1 MFEFF
6 VAKKYLRSKHKVNFI
21 TIISLLSI
29 LGIMIGV
36 AALIIVIS
44 VFNGFGAIA
53 TSMLLNFDPHIKV
66 TLNSE
71 HALGER
77 DSVQSI
83 LNSIDDIKGFYPYLE
98 NKVILMSHGNY
109 KIINLK
115 GITPHGSDEDWGVEK
130 SLISGSLNLSDKNG
144 SDEIVLSSR
153 MAIRLSVRI
162 GDTIQVSSFR
172 NIERMAANFTVIPTT
187 KKIVV
192 SGVFESNNTDYDLYY
207 SFTSLGSAQQLLGLY
222 TISGYEINL
231 NNIDESEKVKNIL
244 ETKLNQADFSVYTW
258 YDLHREFYNIMQIER
273 WGAFILMLLI
283 ISVATF
289 NILGSLTMSVI
300 EKKKDIGV
308 LRSMGAN
315 RKSILSIFMFEG
327 ILIGSIGTIL
337 GFIAGLLVCYL
348 QIEFKIYTLDPSK
361 YIIDAIPIK
370 VLLSDLILIPIASMF
385 LTFVASLYP
394 AKRAVKINVIDS
406 IKYE

>member
-6 VAKKYLRSKHKVNFI
+6 IAKKYLRSKHKVNFI
-21 TIISLLSI
+21 TIISLLST

-66 TLNSE
+66 TLNSQE
-71 HALGER
+71 AIR
-77 DSVQSI
+77 NQDSVQSI
-83 LNSIDDIKGFYPYLE
+83 LNSIDEVKGYYPYLE
-98 NKVILMSHGNY
+98 NKVILMSRGNY

-115 GITPHGSDEDWGVEK
+115 GITPHDSDEDWGVEN
-130 SLISGSLNLSDKNG
+130 SFISGSLNLSDKSG
-144 SDEIVLSSR
+144 IDEIALSTR

-187 KKIVV
+187 KNIVV

-207 SFTSLGSAQQLLGLY
+207 SFTSLRSAQQLLGLN

-231 NNIDESEKVKNIL
+231 YNIDESEKVKNIL
-244 ETKLNQADFSVYTW
+244 ETKLNPVDFSVYTW

-315 RKSILSIFMFEG
+315 RKSILRIFMFEG
-327 ILIGSIGTIL
+327 ILVGTIGTIL
-337 GFIAGLLVCYL
+337 YSPHTIRVW
-348 QIEFKIYTLDPSK
+348 
-361 YIIDAIPIK
+361 
-370 VLLSDLILIPIASMF
+370 
-385 LTFVASLYP
+385 
-394 AKRAVKINVIDS
+394 
-406 IKYE
+406 

>member
-6 VAKKYLRSKHKVNFI
+6 IAKKYLRSKHKVNFI
-21 TIISLLSI
+21 TIISLLST

-66 TLNSE
+66 TLNSQE
-71 HALGER
+71 AIR
-77 DSVQSI
+77 NQDSVQSI
-83 LNSIDDIKGFYPYLE
+83 LNSIDEVKGYYPYLE
-98 NKVILMSHGNY
+98 SKVILMARNNY

-115 GITPHGSDEDWGVEK
+115 GITPHDSDEDWGVEK
-130 SLISGSLNLSDKNG
+130 SLISGSLNLSGKSG
-144 SDEIVLSSR
+144 IDEIALSTR

-187 KKIVV
+187 KNIVV

-207 SFTSLGSAQQLLGLY
+207 SFTSLRSAQQLLGLN

-231 NNIDESEKVKNIL
+231 YNIDESEKVKNIL
-244 ETKLNQADFSVYTW
+244 ETKLNPVDFSVYTW

-315 RKSILSIFMFEG
+315 RKSILRIFMFEG
-327 ILIGSIGTIL
+327 ILVGTIGTIL
-337 GFIAGLLVCYL
+337 GFIVGLLVCYL
-348 QIEFKIYTLDPSK
+348 QTEFRIYTLDPSK

-370 VLLSDLILIPIASMF
+370 IQLSDLILIPIASMF